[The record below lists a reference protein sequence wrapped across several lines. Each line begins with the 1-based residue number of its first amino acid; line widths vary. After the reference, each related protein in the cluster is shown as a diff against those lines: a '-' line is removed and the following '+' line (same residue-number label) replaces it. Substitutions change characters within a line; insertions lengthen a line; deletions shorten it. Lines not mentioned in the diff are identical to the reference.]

1 MHKII
6 DVGTWAKL
14 DNILSVLRKVFHLL
28 TPEGD
33 QDRISHNN
41 INTIPSRQVL
51 RIKKVNQGIINWS
64 NTKFAE
70 FYGRQQGELLMRS

>member
-28 TPEGD
+28 TPKSD

-51 RIKKVNQGIINWS
+51 RIKKNIHQGIINWS

-70 FYGRQQGELLMRS
+70 FYGRQ